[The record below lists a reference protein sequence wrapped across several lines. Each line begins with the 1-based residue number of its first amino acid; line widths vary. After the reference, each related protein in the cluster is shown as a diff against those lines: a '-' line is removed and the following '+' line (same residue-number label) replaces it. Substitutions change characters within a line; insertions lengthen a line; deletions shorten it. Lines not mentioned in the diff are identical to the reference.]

1 MKKFKI
7 PREQLRVL
15 LPNRGLCMAPDT
27 ILVEGL
33 PVGLIYRVMPSTM
46 HDSGWRLFTGTES
59 EEYLANFRCN
69 GIYDLNTVVN
79 YCPEVIPLLDAPP
92 YTAFRKNADGEWINI
107 SREVNWMRW
116 A

>member
-1 MKKFKI
+1 MKNFKI
-7 PREQLRVL
+7 PREQLRIL

-46 HDSGWRLFTGTES
+46 HDSGWRLFTGNES

-79 YCPEVIPLLDAPP
+79 YCPEVIPLLDSPP

-107 SREVNWMRW
+107 SRDVNWMRW

>member
-1 MKKFKI
+1 MKNFKI
-7 PREQLRVL
+7 PREQLRTL

-33 PVGLIYRVMPSTM
+33 PVALIYRVMPSTM
-46 HDSGWRLFTGTES
+46 HDSGWRLFTGVES
-59 EEYLANFRCN
+59 EEYLSNSRYN

-79 YCPEVIPLLDAPP
+79 YCPEVIPLLDSPP
-92 YTAFRKNADGEWINI
+92 YSAFRKTDDGQWVNM
-107 SREVNWMRW
+107 SREVNWMLW